1 LIFIQQKWIVF
12 QHLEIS
18 LLHYTVTIMYM
29 VCDLKEMV
37 DSKSVLVI
45 ENAVS
50 FSHGLAANVNIK
62 VCQN

>member
-1 LIFIQQKWIVF
+1 LIFIQQKLIVF

-50 FSHGLAANVNIK
+50 FSHGLAFFLISYG
-62 VCQN
+62 